1 MTRKENRKRTF
12 KETGRVKKKK
22 FNIFDWY
29 YNREK
34 NDAKDDDFNP
44 SAEPSFKNFFKLLWR
59 KLNKLTS
66 CNIFFIFAN
75 YSFCNFII
83 VI

>member
-1 MTRKENRKRTF
+1 MKNYDDEIYN
-12 KETGRVKKKK
+12 EESEEQAPKKKK

-66 CNIFFIFAN
+66 CNIFFIL
-75 YSFCNFII
+75 IR
-83 VI
+83 